1 MKKDFLL
8 EIGTEELPPKSL
20 QLLQEK
26 LFQGIASR
34 LGGTHENKILAA
46 PRRLA
51 VLINNID
58 VQQPEQIKQGP
69 PASIAYDTDKK
80 PTNALLAFLKK
91 NPDVS
96 LEQLYIDEAGKV
108 ACKTVGQKTIDLLP
122 SIVIDAIKALPI
134 AKPMHWGNSD
144 IEFIRPVHW
153 VVMLFGDEVVHADI
167 LGKKTGRITHGHRF
181 HAPQAIELKSPDEYE
196 SKLKEAKVIV
206 DFEERKNII
215 KNDIDKI
222 GKNNNAWPAINPNNP
237 ALLNEVTS
245 IVEWPVVLCASF
257 NERFLSVPQEAL
269 ISAMQGHQKSFPM
282 IGSDNKI
289 RPKFIFVANIESR
302 DPQQVITGNEKVM
315 RARLSDALFFYETD
329 IKTPLEDNLENL
341 KTVVFQTKLGTM
353 YDRALRIAKLAQYI
367 VDHLQKT
374 QPYPESSPQA
384 SGENAYRAGLLCK
397 ADLMSTMVNEFP
409 ELQGIMGYYYAK
421 EKEGLII
428 AQAISDHYQPAF
440 AGDHIPVMRLSI
452 AVALADKLDTLV
464 GIFGIN
470 QQPTGDKDPFAL
482 RRAAIGVVRLLTDI
496 ASNSLNLENLLK
508 VAIHNYEEQS
518 VMLENN
524 NVLTEVRQ
532 FIFERF
538 KGWLLENHSVDGLL
552 FNAVNA
558 NNINDL
564 NDFIHRANAVK
575 SFLALPQAQSLIAA
589 NKRVVNILTKQNAL
603 ELKGEVNPVLLKEPA
618 EKNLY
623 EVIKNCHLE
632 NLDYE
637 TTLKTLANLQAP
649 IDAFFE
655 HVMVM
660 VDDKAMQHN
669 RLLLLSQLRSL
680 FMTVAD
686 ISELA

>member
-1 MKKDFLL
+1 MKQTKDFLL

-20 QLLQEK
+20 QRLQQE
-26 LFQGIASR
+26 LAQGILSR
-34 LGGTHENKILAA
+34 LGDAKIDPSSHDFKILAA

-51 VLINNID
+51 VHIKNVD

-69 PASIAYDTDKK
+69 PASIAYDAHKK
-80 PTNALLAFLKK
+80 PTTALLAFLKK

-108 ACKTVGQKTIDLLP
+108 ACKTAGQKTIDLLP
-122 SIVIDAIKALPI
+122 SIVADAIKALPI

-153 VVMLFGDEVVHADI
+153 VVMLFGDDVIHTEI

-181 HAPQAIELKSPDEYE
+181 HAPQAIEIKSPDEYE
-196 SKLKEAKVIV
+196 RKLEEAFVIV
-206 DFEERKNII
+206 DFEKRKN
-215 KNDIDKI
+215 KI
-222 GKNNNAWPAINPNNP
+222 VTACMKIEKEFNCEVLAPQD
-237 ALLNEVTS
+237 LLNEVTA
-245 IVEWPVVLCASF
+245 IVEWPVALCASF
-257 NERFLSVPQEAL
+257 EQRFLNVPHEAL
-269 ISAMQGHQKSFPM
+269 ISAMHGHQKSFPLWD
-282 IGSDNKI
+282 SKNKKLLS
-289 RPKFIFVANIESR
+289 KFVFVANIESK
-302 DPQQVITGNEKVM
+302 DPAQVIAGNEKVM

-329 IKTPLEDNLENL
+329 IKTPFEKFN
-341 KTVVFQTKLGTM
+341 TKLMEVTFQDKLGSM
-353 YDRALRIAKLAQYI
+353 HNRSLRIALLAKYI
-367 VDHLQKT
+367 AEVLKVNWQDAAL
-374 QPYPESSPQA
+374 
-384 SGENAYRAGLLCK
+384 AGSYCK

-421 EKEGLII
+421 HEREKKPEFNE
-428 AQAISDHYQPAF
+428 AVAEAISDHYCPAF
-440 AGDHIPVMRLSI
+440 AGDKLPQNKVGM

-482 RRAAIGVVRLLTDI
+482 RRAAIGVTRLLGVE
-496 ASNSLNLENLLK
+496 SLNLDLEDLLK
-508 VAIHNYEEQS
+508 RAIHNYEEQY
-518 VMLENN
+518 VTLGNK
-524 NVLTEVRQ
+524 NVLKEVRT

-538 KGWLLENHSVDGLL
+538 KGFLAEYHGIDGFL
-552 FNAVNA
+552 FNAVAA

-564 NDFIHRANAVK
+564 NDFMHRANAVK
-575 SFLALPQAQSLIAA
+575 KFLDLPQAQSLIAA

-603 ELKGEVNPVLLKEPA
+603 ELKGEANPALLKEPA
-618 EKNLY
+618 EKNLF
-623 EVIKNCHLE
+623 EAIKNCHLE
-632 NLDYE
+632 KLDYE

-660 VDDKAMQHN
+660 VDDKTLQHN
-669 RLLLLSQLRSL
+669 RLLLLAHLRNL